1 MPDSLP
7 SQTTTGVPVL
17 ARLIVDLDAL
27 RANYHSLCR
36 RVGGR
41 PVAAVVKAN
50 AYGLGVKEV
59 APALAAAGCRTF
71 FVATVDEA
79 LELRALLPGVVIYTL
94 GGLPGGDAAGV
105 LVAADVRPVLN
116 SLAEAEAWAEVA
128 TGRPAAV
135 QIDTGLTRSG
145 FDEREVAELLAQP
158 NLVGRLGLSLLLTHF
173 SCADEPGHPAND
185 RQLLA
190 MERLRHGFGAVPTS
204 IANSAGTL
212 LGPDFCGDIV
222 RPGIALYGGQPLADG
237 PYPTRPV
244 VRLEARVLQRRV
256 LDAPQTVGY
265 GATVVAP
272 AGTAIAV
279 VAIGYA
285 DGWPRSLGNGA
296 GRVLVGETPVPVLGR
311 VSMDLTVLDVTG
323 AARGRPAVGDYV
335 TLIGPGLTLEDVA
348 SAAGT
353 IGYEILTGL
362 GRRVRREYLGRS

>member
-1 MPDSLP
+1 VPDSFP
-7 SQTTTGVPVL
+7 SRPSGVPVL

-27 RANYHSLCR
+27 RANYQSLCR

-41 PVAAVVKAN
+41 AVAAVVKAN
-50 AYGLGVKEV
+50 AYGLGVQEV
-59 APALAAAGCRTF
+59 ASALAAVGCRTF

-79 LELRALLPGVVIYTL
+79 LELRSLLPRVVIYTL
-94 GGLPGGDAAGV
+94 GGVPGAGAAEA
-105 LVAADVRPVLN
+105 LTAADVRPVLN
-116 SLAEAEAWAEVA
+116 SLGEAEAWAAVA
-128 TGRPAAV
+128 PDRPAAL
-135 QIDTGLTRSG
+135 QLDTGLTRSG
-145 FDEREVAELLAQP
+145 FDEREAAELLARPQ
-158 NLVGRLGLSLLLTHF
+158 LVAKLGLVLLLTHF
-173 SCADEPGHPAND
+173 ACADEPGHPANE
-185 RQLLA
+185 RQRRV
-190 MERLRHGFGAVPTS
+190 MDRLRQGFGDLPTS

-237 PYPTRPV
+237 PYTTRPV

-279 VAIGYA
+279 IAIGYA

-296 GRVLVGETPVPVLGR
+296 GRILVGDKAVPVLGR
-311 VSMDLTVLDVTG
+311 VSMDLTVVDVTG
-323 AARGRPAVGDYV
+323 AAPGQPAVGEYV
-335 TLIGPGLTLEDVA
+335 TLIGPGLALEDVA
-348 SAAGT
+348 AAAGT

-362 GRRVRREYLGRS
+362 GRRVRREYLGRR